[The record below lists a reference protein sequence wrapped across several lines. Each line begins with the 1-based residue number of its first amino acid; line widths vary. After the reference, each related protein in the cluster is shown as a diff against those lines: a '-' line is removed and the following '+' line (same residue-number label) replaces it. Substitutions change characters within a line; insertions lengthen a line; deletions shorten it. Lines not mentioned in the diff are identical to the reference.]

1 MRNRL
6 YHFSVCHLIHRIPD
20 PPPTTH
26 RREAEAK
33 RAADLEAMRV
43 ADEAARVAAEE
54 AARIAAEEAEEA
66 RIALEVRL
74 RVFGRF
80 GRRCE

>member
-1 MRNRL
+1 ML
-6 YHFSVCHLIHRIPD
+6 C
-20 PPPTTH
+20 

-33 RAADLEAMRV
+33 RAADLEAKRV

-54 AARIAAEEAEEA
+54 AARIAAAEAEEA

-74 RVFGRF
+74 ASVGLD
-80 GRRCE
+80 ENANQ